1 MKVDESE
8 TFKAA
13 KEPREKETA
22 PLKGLARDH
31 KRELFGG
38 LCTKFV
44 EAAVFPFYTIF
55 LVAYGTEHAIDKDMI
70 LNAVMIAI
78 ACELVAIPLLGRLA
92 DKVGRRPVYLTAALL
107 NLVLVVPAF
116 KAIET
121 GDMAVIV
128 ALLVAGLALGH
139 AGTYAPQ
146 AS

>member
-1 MKVDESE
+1 
-8 TFKAA
+8 
-13 KEPREKETA
+13 
-22 PLKGLARDH
+22 
-31 KRELFGG
+31 
-38 LCTKFV
+38 
-44 EAAVFPFYTIF
+44 
-55 LVAYGTEHAIDKDMI
+55 MI

-78 ACELVAIPLLGRLA
+78 ACELVAISLLGRLT
-92 DKVGRRPVYLTAALL
+92 DRVGRRPVYLTAALL

-121 GDMAVIV
+121 GDMPVIV